1 MQITYKFV
9 DHITGTRFEDLSA
22 DVVDTVKKQ
31 VLDTLAT
38 ALGGGSCEGIK
49 ELYEIIKDWG
59 GKKESSIIN
68 FGGRFPAPNA
78 AMVNAAMSH
87 ALDYDDTHEIA
98 KIHCAVVSVPTALA
112 VAQAVG
118 RVSGRE
124 LITAIALGVDFH
136 CRMGMAAKIARP
148 NVLQGG
154 WHFTTMF
161 GYLAATAVAG
171 RLYGLDREKLINAL
185 GIAYHQTSGNLQ
197 CIAEGALTKRMGP
210 GLAARA
216 GILSAQMASRGI
228 TGAKDIIESE
238 IGIFKLYHAGY
249 DESVLLDGLGTKFA
263 GTGTSFKPYPCC
275 RINHP
280 FLDGMLKVV
289 ADNDIRPEEVIEIV
303 PETPTVAALLCEP
316 RETRTRPK
324 NIVDSQFSL
333 PWSLACAVVRRKAG
347 LDEYSNEAIKDTA
360 LIEMAC
366 KVKPHVDESLVASLE
381 TPVKI
386 AVKTKRGDFLAT
398 TSGHV
403 LGSPENKLSLDF
415 LEEKFMNCAAH
426 SIKKLSEKD
435 MQKVV
440 VSIRNLEKAQ
450 DAGAIIKSLC

>member
-9 DHITGTRFEDLSA
+9 DHIIGTKFEDLGG
-22 DVVDTVKKQ
+22 DVVDSVKKQ

-38 ALGGGSCEGIK
+38 ALGGGSCEGIR
-49 ELYEIIKDWG
+49 EVYEIVKDWG

-68 FGGRFPAPNA
+68 FGGKFPAPNA
-78 AMVNAAMSH
+78 VMVNAAMAH
-87 ALDYDDTHEIA
+87 ALDYDDTHEVA
-98 KIHCAVVSVPTALA
+98 RIHCAVVSVPIALA
-112 VAQAVG
+112 VAEAVG
-118 RVSGRE
+118 GVSGKE

-197 CIAEGALTKRMGP
+197 CISEGALTKRMGP

-249 DESVLLDGLGTKFA
+249 DEVTLLEGLGKKFA
-263 GTGTSFKPYPCC
+263 STGTSFKPYPCC

-289 ADNDIRPEEVIEIV
+289 IDNDIRPEDVIEIV

-316 RETRTRPK
+316 VEAKTKPK

-347 LDEYSNEAIKDTA
+347 LDEYSNEAIKDPA
-360 LIEMAC
+360 LIDMALR
-366 KVKPHVDESLVASLE
+366 VKPHLDDSIVASLE

-386 AVKTKRGDFLAT
+386 AVKTKRGDFTAT

-403 LGSPENKLSLDF
+403 LGSPENSLSLDF
-415 LEEKFMNCAAH
+415 LEDKFMNCAAH
-426 SIKKLSEKD
+426 AIKPLTQKD
-435 MQKVV
+435 MKKVV
-440 VSIRNLEKAQ
+440 SSIRNLERAE
-450 DAGAIIKSLC
+450 DAGAVIKPLC